1 MEENGGGSGKEGS
14 AVEAEQEAWVLQ
26 TDAYKA
32 FSHPPKLNF
41 NKISSCTFQHVFVI
55 SHAHKFANAQT

>member
-1 MEENGGGSGKEGS
+1 MRCGERVGGVEGNGGGSGKEGS

-41 NKISSCTFQHVFVI
+41 NKISHCFSTCL
-55 SHAHKFANAQT
+55 